1 MRGVWQAL
9 LWAGV
14 IPLWLT
20 AVGDAEGSDGAY
32 LPLLRDGVPVAQ
44 FQGVWQSRGY
54 GWILELNEHGMVVHQ
69 TSAAGCSI
77 DPRTAE
83 FGAQFAYRLVDAP
96 AKQLIV
102 ARYPGENRYVFDRL
116 NRLPEPCSRTDWDAP
131 RLFDHFV
138 ASYRDLKPINA

>member
-1 MRGVWQAL
+1 MFSSIHNTIAAVCGVGGKVRGVWQAL

-14 IPLWLT
+14 IPIWLT

-32 LPLLRDGVPVAQ
+32 RPLLRDGVPAAQ

-83 FGAQFAYRLVDAP
+83 FGAQFAYRLMMH
-96 AKQLIV
+96 L
-102 ARYPGENRYVFDRL
+102 RSN
-116 NRLPEPCSRTDWDAP
+116 
-131 RLFDHFV
+131 
-138 ASYRDLKPINA
+138 